1 MARKRKPGRPAKKRK
16 PGRPPKKN
24 TEKSPE
30 KKMNPKTFWSLIIV
44 ALFAISAIMLLSF
57 LGIAGSFG
65 IAFKKI
71 LQLIAGPV
79 AILLPIFMG
88 WIAILLF
95 KEQKDEEY
103 IIKKSQYLGYFIIF
117 ISIAGIIHLLHPNS
131 PNFESI
137 AQKGE
142 GGGYVGFLLAFPL
155 HAFLD
160 TWVTLVIF
168 LTLSAIGVLLIS
180 KKTIAELFDLASEF
194 VKFVQRFF
202 YKITKKPIPEKS
214 ASTLKIK
221 GINEHAEESQS
232 LEKNKPAKIKKSK
245 ILINKPTQA
254 PASEIE
260 TSKPLPGNY
269 KPYDLSLLIKKG
281 EKPVSGNI
289 QENAQVIEETLK
301 SFNIGVN
308 MEEVNIGPTVTQYTF
323 RPNTGVKL
331 SQIVTLQNDLS
342 LALAAHPL
350 RIEAPVPGRSVV
362 GIEIPNKKTALV
374 RLREVLASEEL
385 KKSKGK
391 LNVVL
396 GRDVSGHVMV
406 IDIAALPHL
415 LIAGATGSGKSVGI
429 HVIILSLLY
438 QYGPDEL
445 KFIMV
450 DPKKVEL
457 THYNEIPHLLT
468 KVITEPDK
476 TVNALRWAVAEM
488 ERRYK
493 VLSEVGKRD
502 ISSYNEAFPDKKMPF
517 IVAILD
523 ELADL
528 MSVAANEVE
537 AAVVRLAQMS
547 RAVGIHLIL
556 ATQRPSVNVITGL
569 IKANITARIAFTVAS
584 VIDSRTILD
593 SAGAEKLL
601 GKGDML
607 YEANEL
613 GGPRRIQ
620 GAFVTEKEIRD
631 AASFLKNQ
639 AEPEYNE
646 EITEKKTS
654 TSMPGAAGGAN
665 GGEDELFDQ
674 AKEVVIQAGK
684 ASASLLQRR
693 LRVGYARAARLLDS
707 LEENGIVGPQEGS
720 KPREVFVSMEEM
732 QQSEAEDEDN
742 LQ

>member
-1 MARKRKPGRPAKKRK
+1 MAKKRK
-16 PGRPPKKN
+16 PGRPPKRKPGRPPKSEGKN
-24 TEKSPE
+24 NASGGI
-30 KKMNPKTFWSLIIV
+30 KMNPKTFWSLVVVGLVTVSAVII
-44 ALFAISAIMLLSF
+44 LSF
-57 LGIAGSFG
+57 IGIAGSFG
-65 IAFKKI
+65 EAFKNI
-71 LQLIAGPV
+71 LLLINGPI
-79 AILLPIFMG
+79 AILIPFLCI
-88 WIAILLF
+88 WIAIQLV
-95 KEQKDEEY
+95 KRQKDEEFV
-103 IIKKSQYLGYFIIF
+103 IRKSEYAGLVLILLS
-117 ISIAGIIHLLHPNS
+117 ISGVAHLLNS
-131 PNFESI
+131 RAPQFVDI
-137 AQKGE
+137 AKDGE
-142 GGGYVGFLLAFPL
+142 GGGYIGYLITFPL
-155 HAFLD
+155 YSFLD
-160 TWVTLVIF
+160 TWVTLIIF
-168 LTLSAIGVLLIS
+168 LGMFVVGVLFIS
-180 KKTIAELFDLASEF
+180 KKTIAELFELVVEF
-194 VKFVQRFF
+194 AKYVKMLPQ
-202 YKITKKPIPEKS
+202 KISNKKVEEETGI
-214 ASTLKIK
+214 KIK
-221 GINEHAEESQS
+221 GIEDIEDSEQELKNNSEE
-232 LEKNKPAKIKKSK
+232 KKPFKKPKIV
-245 ILINKPTQA
+245 INKPEVA
-254 PASEIE
+254 AIEKIE
-260 TSKPLPGNY
+260 TSKPLSGTY
-269 KPYDLSLLIKKG
+269 KTFDLSLLIKKG
-281 EKPVSGNI
+281 EKPVSGDI
-289 QENAQVIEETLK
+289 RKNAHTIEGTLK
-301 SFNIGVN
+301 SFNIGVQ

-362 GIEIPNKKTALV
+362 GVEIPNKKTALV
-374 RLREVLASEEL
+374 RLREILASEEL
-385 KKSKGK
+385 KKKEGK
-391 LNVVL
+391 LKVAL
-396 GRDVSGHVMV
+396 GRDVSGKVMV

-429 HVIILSLLY
+429 HVIILSLLF

-488 ERRYK
+488 ERRYR

-502 ISSYNEAFPDKKMPF
+502 IASYNEAFPDKKMPF

-593 SAGAEKLL
+593 ASGAEKLL

-620 GAFVTEKEIRD
+620 GAYVTENEMRD
-631 AASFLKNQ
+631 VVNYIKQQ
-639 AEPEYNE
+639 AKPEYNE

-654 TSMPGAAGGAN
+654 TMIPGSSSSGE
-665 GGEDELFDQ
+665 GEDELFDQ
-674 AKEVVIQAGK
+674 AKEIVIQAGK

-707 LEENGIVGPQEGS
+707 LEEHGIVGPQEGS
-720 KPREVFVSMEEM
+720 KPREVFVSMDEASESFSENEE
-732 QQSEAEDEDN
+732 
-742 LQ
+742 